1 MKPRNNIRYRHLL
14 AVSLAATSAIY
25 AIAPALADGT
35 NAGTKIEN
43 TATGTFSDGTTNPD
57 GTPKIYNTTS
67 NKVVIEV
74 SEIAGITITPQ
85 TPANPSPNGN
95 DVTFVDFVITNT
107 GNDPTQFFIPKDAT
121 FSGPAF
127 TQNGPI
133 QIVAVNGA
141 PITPVNV
148 TAGAATGALLGP
160 ALGSIA
166 PNPGT
171 AGSTIGTV
179 TVRVPI
185 KVANTAIAGNT
196 TTVSL
201 GQTAT
206 PAPAGGSTNNVNY
219 VAGTGDVYTVDNTN
233 GVGGET
239 NTTLP
244 VNGAAGVVEA
254 MATSAPITVGARL
267 QAFSAVL
274 KAVTGY
280 SNNNTPNLLSDD
292 ILTYN
297 LALRVE
303 NPAATSGLVTSD
315 LYGTVLNVDNSTATP
330 YVLISDALPA
340 GLQVSTATP
349 PGKPANW
356 TTVYT
361 TDPLTTSALA
371 AKWISGNPPATG
383 VTRVGFIYNTTT
395 LGPILKGSA
404 IISGFTITLNPT
416 AAFTGG
422 QIANI
427 AQTFGQSQPGTV
439 AAGTPTQIVYDES
452 GDQSSNNGLVG
463 VNPDPL
469 TAGGALA
476 INGGITDGVADPTKD
491 GRDTGTGNDSTNTGN
506 TNQGTDAA
514 GPNGGTN
521 TLGGEATVYTIAA
534 TPLNGPGGLPGAT
547 GPTSTNDDFTNKSV
561 VLPVGLAPDA
571 VLTDAQTPAIT
582 FNNTVQNTSGGPQV
596 ISLLPVPPAVPG
608 DLPAGTIV
616 TLSDGTNTAIYTY
629 NGTVFTF
636 TSGAGP
642 NAPTA
647 IKPLQLNVPTGATNT
662 ANYTTIVDLPVG
674 VAQLKEFPVTIIAFV
689 DVNNDGLPANEPS
702 NTTID
707 RLYTG
712 YVSLVKAARILDVD
726 GTTEVVGFTGTPAA
740 LGAAAKPGRII
751 EYQIT
756 YKNLSTP
763 NAGTSLGLPANALAI
778 TEDGNIV
785 GGNNWAATTTDPKYP
800 TPATGSALD
809 PTAGAAITVTTG
821 GAPADIVKYVDT
833 ITAVAPGATGTF
845 TFQRKIK

>member
-1 MKPRNNIRYRHLL
+1 MKPRHNIRYRHLL

-43 TATGTFSDGTTNPD
+43 TATGTFSDGTT
-57 GTPKIYNTTS
+57 TYNTTS

-85 TPANPSPNGN
+85 TPPNVSPNGG
-95 DVTFVDFVITNT
+95 DVTYVDFVITNT

-127 TQNGPI
+127 TQNGLI
-133 QIVAVNGA
+133 QIIAVNGA
-141 PITPVNV
+141 AITPVNV

-160 ALGSIA
+160 TVGSIA

-171 AGSTIGTV
+171 VGSTIGTI
-179 TVRVPI
+179 TVRVPV
-185 KVANTAIAGNT
+185 KVANNAIAGNT

-206 PAPAGGSTNNVNY
+206 PAPTGGSTNNVNY
-219 VAGTGDVYTVDNTN
+219 VAGTGDVYTVDNAN

-239 NTTLP
+239 NATAP

-254 MATSAPITVGARL
+254 MATSAQITVGARL
-267 QAFSAVL
+267 QAFSTVL
-274 KAVTGY
+274 KAVGAY
-280 SNNNTPNLLSDD
+280 SNGADPNLLTDD

-297 LALRVE
+297 LALRVD
-303 NPAATSGLVTSD
+303 NPAATPGLVTSD
-315 LYGTVLNVDNSTATP
+315 LYGTALNVDNSTATP

-340 GLQVSTATP
+340 GLQVSTVTP

-383 VTRVGFIYNTTT
+383 VKRVGFIYNTTA
-395 LGPILKGSA
+395 GPILKGSP

-427 AQTFGQSQPGTV
+427 AQTFGQSQPGAV

-469 TAGGALA
+469 SAGGAPVTG
-476 INGGITDGVADPTKD
+476 GGITDGVADPTKD
-491 GRDTGTGNDSTNTGN
+491 GRDSGTGNDSTNVGN
-506 TNQGTDAA
+506 TNQGTDVV

-521 TLGGEATVYTIAA
+521 TLGGEDTIYTIAA
-534 TPLNGPGGLPGAT
+534 TPLNGPAGLPGAT
-547 GPTSTNDDFTNKSV
+547 GPTGTNDDFTNKSV

-571 VLTDAQTPAIT
+571 VLTDAQTPPIT

-596 ISLLPVPPAVPG
+596 ISLLPVPPTTLT

-647 IKPLQLNVPTGATNT
+647 IKPLQLTVPTGATNT

-674 VAQLKEFPVTIIAFV
+674 VAQLKQFPVSITAFV

-712 YVSLVKAARILDVD
+712 YVSLVKAARILEAD
-726 GTTEVVGFTGTPAA
+726 GTTEVVSFATATTTPAT

-763 NAGTSLGLPANALAI
+763 NAGTSLGLPANTLAI

-785 GGNNWAATTTDPKYP
+785 GGNNWAVSTIDPKYP
-800 TPATGSALD
+800 TPAIGSALD

-821 GAPADIVKYVDT
+821 GTPADIVKYVDT
-833 ITAVAPGATGTF
+833 VTTVAPGGTGTF

>member
-1 MKPRNNIRYRHLL
+1 MKPRHNIRYRHLL
-14 AVSLAATSAIY
+14 AVSLAATSAIC

-43 TATGTFSDGTTNPD
+43 TATGTFSDGTT
-57 GTPKIYNTTS
+57 TYNTTS

-85 TPANPSPNGN
+85 TPGNVSPNGGA
-95 DVTFVDFVITNT
+95 VTYVDFVITNT

-121 FSGPAF
+121 FSGAAF
-127 TQNGPI
+127 TQDGPI
-133 QIVAVNGA
+133 QIIAVNGA
-141 PITPVNV
+141 AITPVNV
-148 TAGAATGALLGP
+148 TAGAATGALLG
-160 ALGSIA
+160 AAIGSIA
-166 PNPGT
+166 PT
-171 AGSTIGTV
+171 TGTV
-179 TVRVPI
+179 TVRVPV
-185 KVANTAIAGNT
+185 KVANNAIAGNT

-206 PAPAGGSTNNVNY
+206 PAPNGGSTNNVNY
-219 VAGTGDVYTVDNTN
+219 VAGTGDVYTVDNAN

-239 NTTLP
+239 NATPP

-267 QAFSAVL
+267 QAFSTVL
-274 KAVTGY
+274 KAVTSY
-280 SNNNTPNLLSDD
+280 SNNNTPNVLSDD

-297 LALRVE
+297 LALRVD
-303 NPAATSGLVTSD
+303 NPAATPGLVTSD
-315 LYGTVLNVDNSTATP
+315 LYGTALNVDNSTATP
-330 YVLISDALPA
+330 YVLIADALPP
-340 GLQVSTATP
+340 GLQASTVTP
-349 PGKPANW
+349 PAKPANW

-361 TDPLTTSALA
+361 TDPLTTKALA
-371 AKWISGNPPATG
+371 AKWTSGNPPATG
-383 VTRVGFIYNTTT
+383 VTRVGFVYNTTT

-427 AQTFGQSQPGTV
+427 AQTFGQSQIGTV
-439 AAGTPTQIVYDES
+439 APGTPTQIVYDES
-452 GDQSSNNGLVG
+452 GDQTSNNGLVG
-463 VNPDPL
+463 INPDPL
-469 TAGGALA
+469 TAGGAPVTG
-476 INGGITDGVADPTKD
+476 GGITDGVADPTKD
-491 GRDTGTGNDSTNTGN
+491 GRDSGTGNDSTNVGN

-514 GPNGGTN
+514 GPNGGSN
-521 TLGGEATVYTIAA
+521 TLGGEDTIYTIAA
-534 TPLNGPGGLPGAT
+534 TPLNGPAALPGAT
-547 GPTSTNDDFTNKSV
+547 GLLPGAPATDVPNNNDDFTNKSI
-561 VLPVGLAPDA
+561 VLPAGLPPTTA
-571 VLTDAQTPAIT
+571 LTDAQTPPIVDLKNII
-582 FNNTVQNTSGGPQV
+582 FNNTVQNTSGGTQV
-596 ISLLPVPPAVPG
+596 ISLLPVAPTAAAP
-608 DLPAGTIV
+608 LPKDTIV
-616 TLSDGTNTAIYTY
+616 TLSDGTNTAVYKY
-629 NGTVFTF
+629 DGTAFIF
-636 TSGAGP
+636 QSGTGTTATQPLKLTVLAG
-642 NAPTA
+642 AA
-647 IKPLQLNVPTGATNT
+647 NT
-662 ANYTTIVDLPVG
+662 ANYTTTVDLPVN
-674 VAQLKEFPVTIIAFV
+674 VPQLTAFPVTITAFV

-712 YVSLVKAARILDVD
+712 YVSLVKAARLLEAD

-763 NAGTSLGLPANALAI
+763 NAGTSLGLPANTLAI

-800 TPATGSALD
+800 TPAIGSAVD
-809 PTAGAAITVTTG
+809 ITVGAAITVTTG
-821 GAPADIVKYVDT
+821 GTPTDIVKYVDT
-833 ITAVAPGATGTF
+833 IAAVAPGSTGTF